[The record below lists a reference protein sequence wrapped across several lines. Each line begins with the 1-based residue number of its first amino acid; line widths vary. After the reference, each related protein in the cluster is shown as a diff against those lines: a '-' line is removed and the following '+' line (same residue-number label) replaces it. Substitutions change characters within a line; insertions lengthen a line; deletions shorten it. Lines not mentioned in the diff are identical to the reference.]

1 MKNLISVV
9 ERFAPYVLLVIG
21 LYVLGMF
28 GYMLFVISEF
38 KYRPN
43 PRQVYEINSS
53 KLDFAYYELS
63 GGLKIKSERFVYKD
77 SNGNW
82 IARQELTT
90 QENNAFSNYRKSV
103 IENTAFK
110 KHTKATYSPKR

>member
-1 MKNLISVV
+1 MNGFASKSGLTLNKCKIMSVTIQPKTDH
-9 ERFAPYVLLVIG
+9 ESYLVNNK
-21 LYVLGMF
+21 
-28 GYMLFVISEF
+28 E
-38 KYRPN
+38 
-43 PRQVYEINSS
+43 
-53 KLDFAYYELS
+53 
-63 GGLKIKSERFVYKD
+63 VYKD

-103 IENTAFK
+103 IENAAFK